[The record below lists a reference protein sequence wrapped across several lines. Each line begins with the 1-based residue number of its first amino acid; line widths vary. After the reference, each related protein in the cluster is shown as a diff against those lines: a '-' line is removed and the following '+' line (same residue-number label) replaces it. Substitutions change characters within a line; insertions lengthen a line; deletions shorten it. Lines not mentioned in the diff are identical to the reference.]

1 MRRLEEANME
11 AVSVHRKCGNRSKCL
26 CPPSLSQE
34 VSRRTF
40 KKEKEKIF
48 IKKRFFRKKVLKEEE
63 KVKMS
68 LKWLILKSQTQGWK
82 QHWRAPDS

>member
-11 AVSVHRKCGNRSKCL
+11 AVSVHRKCDNRSKCL
-26 CPPSLSQE
+26 CPPLLSQE
-34 VSRRTF
+34 VSRKKF
-40 KKEKEKIF
+40 KKEKEKNF

-68 LKWLILKSQTQGWK
+68 
-82 QHWRAPDS
+82 